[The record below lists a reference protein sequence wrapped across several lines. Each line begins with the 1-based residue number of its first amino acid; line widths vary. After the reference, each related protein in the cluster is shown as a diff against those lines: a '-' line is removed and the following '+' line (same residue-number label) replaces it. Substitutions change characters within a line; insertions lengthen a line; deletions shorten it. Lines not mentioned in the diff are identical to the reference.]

1 MLNSHTP
8 RCVLIL
14 SDLLADGIRSTSQ
27 KEYAILITDG
37 GITAVGPAQIIAIQI
52 PPDTETI
59 GVTDIGTIQAGKI
72 ADLVAFDG
80 DPNTDIGAL
89 SRVVAVFQAGRLT
102 TPLPKCKP
110 TDNHLAGNDFK
121 DRKRS

>member
-80 DPNTDIGAL
+80 DPNTDIGAF

-102 TPLPKCKP
+102 TCFPKENLQTTICLP
-110 TDNHLAGNDFK
+110 
-121 DRKRS
+121 SS